1 MDIRGRFGA
10 PVTSA
15 TTRLYFEDS
24 RLTTFEAN
32 VVSSSRYLDWPS
44 LVLDCTA
51 FYPEAGGQMADR
63 GKLSVDGRDL
73 EVVDVQVGDDGVVHH
88 RVAADVVVAPGSRA
102 FGVIDKPRR
111 LEHMALHTAQHMLSQ
126 ALLLEAAAP
135 TVSAR
140 LGETACTIDLD
151 RSSLREGEVE
161 RAEALVNDL
170 IDDRRTIRAF
180 FPTAAELAGLAL
192 RRAPKVDHD
201 IRVVEVQGFDV
212 TPCGGTHC
220 SNTSEVGLVQVL
232 GLERYKNK
240 TRLTFVAGRRA
251 RAYLGRDSRSLNL
264 IARELST
271 SAQELGPTIHKL
283 RADVGTERSRVAAL
297 TRQLGAKWGSELART
312 ARERGDTRV
321 VAVIPQGSVEL
332 LRALAGGITAE
343 LDGVAI
349 LAGSDGEGQPLVISR
364 SAGQG
369 VDCGALL
376 RDVASRG
383 GGRGGG
389 RPEHAEGRLPAVADL
404 HALLAAT

>member
-1 MDIRGRFGA
+1 
-10 PVTSA
+10 V
-15 TTRLYFEDS
+15 RLYFEDS

-32 VVSSSRYLDWPS
+32 VVGVGQYASWPS
-44 LVLDCTA
+44 LVLDRTA

-63 GKLSVDGRDL
+63 GKLSIDGHDL
-73 EVVDVQVGDDGVVHH
+73 EVLDVQVSDDLVVHH
-88 RVAADVVVAPGSRA
+88 RVAGDAVIAPGARA
-102 FGVIDKPRR
+102 LGVIDKPRR

-126 ALLLEAAAP
+126 ALLLEAVAP

-151 RSSLREGEVE
+151 RPSLREADVE

-170 IDDRRTIRAF
+170 IDDRRAIRAF
-180 FPTAAELAGLAL
+180 FPTSEELAGLAL

-201 IRVVEVQGFDV
+201 IRVVEVEGFDV
-212 TPCGGTHC
+212 SPCGGTHC
-220 SNTSEVGLVQVL
+220 ASTSEVGLVQVL

-240 TRLTFVAGRRA
+240 MRLTFVAGRRA
-251 RAYLGRDSRSLNL
+251 RAHLGRDSRSLHS

-271 SAQELGPTIHKL
+271 SAQDLAPTIQKL
-283 RADVGTERSRVAAL
+283 RADVGIERSRVVAL
-297 TRQLGAKWGSELART
+297 TRQLGAKWGSELARD

-332 LRALAGGITAE
+332 LRALAGSITAE

-349 LAGSDGEGQPLVISR
+349 LAGSDADGQPLVISR
-364 SAGQG
+364 SASQAL
-369 VDCGALL
+369 DCGALL
-376 RDVASRG
+376 REVVARG

-404 HALLAAT
+404 HALLTAT

>member
-1 MDIRGRFGA
+1 M
-10 PVTSA
+10 TSA
-15 TTRLYFEDS
+15 TKRLYFDDS

-32 VVSSSRYLDWPS
+32 VVSMSEYLGWPS
-44 LVLDCTA
+44 VVLDRTA

-73 EVVDVQVGDDGVVHH
+73 EVVDVQVSDDLVVHH
-88 RVAADVVVAPGSRA
+88 RVAGDTPLAPGARA
-102 FGVIDKPRR
+102 LGAIDRPRR

-151 RSSLREGEVE
+151 RPSLREPDVE

-170 IDDRRTIRAF
+170 IDDARTIRAF
-180 FPTAAELAGLAL
+180 FPTPQELSGLAL

-201 IRVVEVQGFDV
+201 IRVVEVEGFDV

-240 TRLTFVAGRRA
+240 MRLTFVAGRRA
-251 RAYLGRDSRSLNL
+251 RTHLGRDSRSLSA

-271 SAQELGPTIHKL
+271 SAQELAPTIQKL
-283 RADVGTERSRVAAL
+283 RADVGSERSRVTAL
-297 TRQLGAKWGSELART
+297 TRQLGAKWGSELARN
-312 ARERGDTRV
+312 ARARGDTRV
-321 VAVIPQGSVEL
+321 VAVIPQGSIEL
-332 LRALAGGITAE
+332 LRALAAGITAE

-349 LAGSDGEGQPLVISR
+349 LAGSDADGQPLVVSR
-364 SAGQG
+364 SAGQAL
-369 VDCGALL
+369 DCGALL
-376 RDVASRG
+376 RDVAGRG